1 MASFKSILSAIGHV
15 LGKIFTPGNIQV
27 AANVAEIALP
37 QFTGLIQATASAVIK
52 AEAVAT
58 AAGQQSGSGAQKAAL
73 ALAEIEGVYQ
83 NFAIA
88 NGFPVVP
95 ENKQKFVDAIVAA
108 LNSFPA
114 PPAAA

>member
-1 MASFKSILSAIGHV
+1 MASFKSVLSAIGHIIA
-15 LGKIFTPGNIQV
+15 KIFTPGNIQV
-27 AANVAEIALP
+27 AANIAEIALP
-37 QFTGLIQATASAVIK
+37 EFTGLIQATASAIIK
-52 AEAVAT
+52 AEAVAV

-73 ALAEIEGVYQ
+73 ALAEIEVIYS

-114 PPAAA
+114 PAEAA